1 MSAAPMSPGS
11 ATIDEVDEGGG
22 GPGRVTALLRS
33 WRMAGIF
40 IPFVLLF
47 VVLSVAS
54 GPFLHSSNL
63 INILDQQ
70 SSTLIIAAAGTLV
83 LVSGGID
90 LSVGAT
96 YGLTGV
102 ISAQI
107 AEHHS
112 SLEAILAGLALGVLI
127 GLINGV
133 IVAVFKINALI
144 TTLAMS
150 FVITGIASRLTS
162 GNLIVLPSTSS
173 FGSFAQSVFLGLPSA
188 VWMAIVVVALLALML
203 SRTVWGR
210 YLVASGGNADAAR
223 LAGIQV
229 NWVRILAFVLS
240 GGAAALGGIV
250 DGSRFL
256 SVEATSGGATLAFTV
271 LAAIVVGGTS
281 IAGGEGSVLRTTIGV
296 LFIALI
302 GNGFDLLGLN
312 PLYQQVALGIILL
325 IAVGVDVWARHR
337 RR

>member
-1 MSAAPMSPGS
+1 
-11 ATIDEVDEGGG
+11 
-22 GPGRVTALLRS
+22 
-33 WRMAGIF
+33 MAGIF
-40 IPFVLLF
+40 IPFLLLF
-47 VVLSVAS
+47 IVLSIAS
-54 GPFLHSSNL
+54 SPFLHTSNL
-63 INILDQQ
+63 INIADQQ
-70 SSTLIIAAAGTLV
+70 ASTLIIAAAGTLV

-102 ISAQI
+102 VAAQI

-112 SLEAILAGLALGVLI
+112 SLEAILVGLALGVLI
-127 GLINGV
+127 GLLNGV

-150 FVITGIASRLTS
+150 FVITGVASRLTS

-173 FGSFAQSVFLGLPSA
+173 FGSFAQSMLLGLPTA
-188 VWMAIVVVALLALML
+188 VWMAVIVVVLLALVL
-203 SRTVWGR
+203 SRTVMGR
-210 YLVASGGNADAAR
+210 YLIASGGNAEAAR
-223 LAGIQV
+223 LAGVQV

-240 GGAAALGGIV
+240 GGAAALGGII

-281 IAGGEGSVLRTTIGV
+281 IAGGEGSVVRTTIGV

-325 IAVGVDVWARHR
+325 VAVGVDVWARHR